1 MDKSLI
7 DDNKKRVEVLY
18 KKHHKKFIKYLNTLT
33 KDEDESEDY
42 FSQMMLTLLEKP
54 NKNIFD
60 GDCFNLYYIQKML
73 YSKFINQINQNNRRY
88 GGEFDDEFDVIID
101 EEYDYEKDYIDE
113 QLLQLLLDTITNAK
127 KTRLD
132 KYINEYE
139 KVHLYKQPVKIAAK
153 LRKITPNTLYHHF
166 QHIDKIIH
174 NELKIKSLKIIDG
187 SVS

>member
-1 MDKSLI
+1 METVSI
-7 DDNKKRVEVLY
+7 
-18 KKHHKKFIKYLNTLT
+18 FI
-33 KDEDESEDY
+33 
-42 FSQMMLTLLEKP
+42 
-54 NKNIFD
+54 IFRK
-60 GDCFNLYYIQKML
+60 CYIQSLSTRLIK
-73 YSKFINQINQNNRRY
+73 NNRRY

-139 KVHLYKQPVKIAAK
+139 KVYLYKQPVKIAAK